1 MLSPNRKKF
10 YGIGSTCIVLVAMD
24 ERRPALSVI
33 PANKAF
39 FVLFTLLACIFLA
52 VYVGFFLGIAIIYTH
67 LFYIPILLAGLWYPK
82 RAVYIAFGLGLLH
95 ILVTT
100 FSPLP
105 LSFNEF
111 ARAALFILVAYVV
124 GFVSERAKEEQRL
137 RKRAEDTLRESE
149 GRFRELFDNMRSG
162 VAVYEAIDQGKD
174 FIFKNLNKAGEQID
188 CIKREDIIGKRVTE
202 VFPGVK
208 EFGLFALLQR
218 VFTTGKPEHH
228 PISLYKDE
236 RIVGWR
242 ENYVYK
248 LPAGEIV
255 TVYDDVTQR
264 KKSEEALRESEE
276 SLRLT
281 LENASVGIGTAYL
294 DGRFRSLNKSFLD
307 ILGYSLDELRTM
319 TFADI
324 THPEDKAKSRQY
336 FSELAE
342 GKEHVEFEA
351 RYIRKDGSVMNIIMR
366 AGVVPDSNG
375 NPLYIVGVVEDIT
388 ERKKAEERLT
398 NIVDGSTIP
407 TFVINKGHKISHW
420 NTALESLTGLRRTD
434 VIGTDKQWAAFYPEE
449 RPVLADLIVDGA
461 PERQL
466 KTLYGTSYKESSLTD
481 GAYEAE
487 SFFPS
492 LGESG
497 KWLFFTAAPL
507 KDSMGAIYGAIET
520 LQDITERKR
529 AEDELREYRDHLEE
543 LVKVRT
549 AELERS
555 NAELQ
560 QFAYIASHDLQE
572 PLRMVSSYLQLL
584 ERRYKGQL
592 DADADDF
599 IHFAVDGAKR
609 MRALI
614 NDLLA
619 YSRVQTRGKPFEPTD
634 GEKVLKLTL
643 TNLQQAIEESKAE
656 ITHNPLPTVMAD
668 ELQLVQVFQNLIG
681 NAIKFRGDEPPQIH
695 VSAKRTGNEW
705 MFSVRDNGIGIEP
718 QYAEKIFGI
727 FQRVYGTAEYPGTG
741 IGLAICKRIVERHGG
756 HIWVESE
763 PSTGSTFYFTLP
775 IKE

>member
-1 MLSPNRKKF
+1 VIRITRDSELLSLNRKNF
-10 YGIGSTCIVLVAMD
+10 YAIGSTCIVLVAMA
-24 ERRPALSVI
+24 ERRHALSVI
-33 PANKAF
+33 LANKAF
-39 FVLFTLLACIFLA
+39 IVLFTLLACIFLA

-67 LFYIPILLAGLWYPK
+67 LFYIPILLAGIWYPK
-82 RAVYIAFGLGLLH
+82 RAVYIAFVLGILH

-149 GRFRELFDNMRSG
+149 GRFRELFDNMSSG

-174 FIFKNLNKAGEQID
+174 FIFKDFNKAGEQIEGV
-188 CIKREDIIGKRVTE
+188 KKEDIIGKRVTE

-208 EFGLFALLQR
+208 EFGLFAGLQR
-218 VFTTGKPEHH
+218 VFTTGKPEHQ

-236 RIVGWR
+236 RIGGWR

-294 DGRFRSLNKSFLD
+294 DGRFRSLNKAYLN

-319 TFADI
+319 TFADV
-324 THPEDKAKSRQY
+324 TNPEDIAKSRQY
-336 FSELAE
+336 FSELTE
-342 GKEHVEFEA
+342 GKEHVEFEE
-351 RYIRKDGSVMNIIMR
+351 RYIRKDGSVRDVVMR
-366 AGVVPDSNG
+366 AGFLPDSNG
-375 NPLYIVGVVEDIT
+375 NPLYIVGVVE
-388 ERKKAEERLT
+388 
-398 NIVDGSTIP
+398 
-407 TFVINKGHKISHW
+407 
-420 NTALESLTGLRRTD
+420 
-434 VIGTDKQWAAFYPEE
+434 
-449 RPVLADLIVDGA
+449 
-461 PERQL
+461 
-466 KTLYGTSYKESSLTD
+466 
-481 GAYEAE
+481 
-487 SFFPS
+487 
-492 LGESG
+492 
-497 KWLFFTAAPL
+497 
-507 KDSMGAIYGAIET
+507 
-520 LQDITERKR
+520 DITERKR

-543 LVKVRT
+543 LVKERT

-560 QFAYIASHDLQE
+560 QFAYVASHDLQE

-584 ERRYKGQL
+584 KRRYKGQL

-599 IHFAVDGAKR
+599 IHFAVDGAER

-619 YSRVQTRGKPFEPTD
+619 YSRVQMQGKPFELTD
-634 GEKVLKLTL
+634 GEKMLEITLK
-643 TNLQQAIEESKAE
+643 NLQQAVEENRAE
-656 ITHNPLPTVMAD
+656 ITHDPLPTVLAD

-681 NAIKFRGDEPPQIH
+681 NAIKFRGDEPPRIH
-695 VSAKRTGNEW
+695 VSAKREGNEW
-705 MFSVRDNGIGIEP
+705 VFSVRDNGIGIEP

-727 FQRVYGTAEYPGTG
+727 FQRVYDKVEYPGTG

-756 HIWVESE
+756 HIWVGSE
-763 PSTGSTFYFTLP
+763 PGKGSTFYFTLP